1 MAPAGPD
8 RVPVRDDLI
17 DVVPYGAPQLD
28 VPVRLNTNEM
38 PFAPPDAYY
47 EHLAK
52 RVEALDLHRY
62 PDRRATELRTA
73 LGDRFGLP
81 PERVWAANGSNEIL
95 LQLFS
100 AYGGAGRS
108 VLLTSP
114 GYSAHPLIAT
124 VAGTATASV
133 MLDDSFALTPETAA
147 AACEQHQ
154 PALIC
159 VASPNNP
166 TGLPLG
172 EQTVRALHE
181 SSDALVI
188 VDEAYIEFA
197 TDPDGSVVRLLDE
210 LPRLVVC
217 RTFSKAWRLAGVRLG
232 YLLAHDW
239 VIDDLRKVRL
249 PYHLDAMTQQ
259 AGLVAVEFAD
269 DMLASVA
276 QVSAERDRVYA
287 AMAELPGV
295 QVWPSAANF
304 LLFRTDATDLF
315 DRLLQHGVLVRDFSD
330 KPRLERCQRVSIGT
344 PAENDTFLTALRESL
359 A

>member
-1 MAPAGPD
+1 M
-8 RVPVRDDLI
+8 
-17 DVVPYGAPQLD
+17 PYGAPQLD
-28 VPVRLNTNEM
+28 VAVRLNTNEM

-47 EHLAK
+47 ERLAK

-62 PDRRATELRTA
+62 PDRRATALRTA
-73 LGDRFGLP
+73 LGERFGLP
-81 PERVWAANGSNEIL
+81 PDRVWAANGSNEIL

-124 VAGTATASV
+124 VSGTATTNV
-133 MLDDSFALTPETAA
+133 LLDDAFTLTPEAAA
-147 AACEQHQ
+147 AACEQHR
-154 PALIC
+154 PAVIC

-166 TGLPLG
+166 TGLPLD
-172 EQTVRALHE
+172 EQAVRALHDASE
-181 SSDALVI
+181 ALVI
-188 VDEAYIEFA
+188 IDEAYIEFA
-197 TDPDGSVVRLLDE
+197 TDPDASVVRLLDE

-249 PYHLDAMTQQ
+249 PYHLDAMTQE
-259 AGLVAVEFAD
+259 AGLVALELHD

-287 AMAELPGV
+287 AMAALPGV
-295 QVWPSAANF
+295 EVWPSAANF

-315 DRLLQHGVLVRDFSD
+315 DRLLQQGCSCATSPTSRGWTDASECRSVT
-330 KPRLERCQRVSIGT
+330 PRKMT
-344 PAENDTFLTALRESL
+344 PS
-359 A
+359 